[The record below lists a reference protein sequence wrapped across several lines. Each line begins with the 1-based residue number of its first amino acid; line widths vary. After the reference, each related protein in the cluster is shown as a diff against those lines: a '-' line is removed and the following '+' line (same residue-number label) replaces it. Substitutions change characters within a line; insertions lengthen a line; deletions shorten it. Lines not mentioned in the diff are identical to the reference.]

1 MRVRKFV
8 ISLVACCLGLMFLTA
23 VASAVPADR
32 PAAVSSAQGG
42 GAVMIKPSFTANVY
56 AVATPGPLLMKLG
69 AFAPSAEPMTLLL
82 FGTALIGAARM
93 ARRRSVELQ

>member
-8 ISLVACCLGLMFLTA
+8 ISLAACCLGLMFLTA

-32 PAAVSSAQGG
+32 PAVLSSQAGG
-42 GAVMIKPSFTANVY
+42 DVMVKPSFTANVY
-56 AVATPGPLLMKLG
+56 AVATPGTLLTKLG
-69 AFAPSAEPMTLLL
+69 AFTPSAEPMTLLL

-93 ARRRSVELQ
+93 ARRRSAEPV